1 MGTSS
6 CENVVSKYT
15 SCSSNKKK
23 KEMVLSFL
31 HFCISMYIICN
42 VRRLYHQLLCI
53 CLCCMPCER
62 FMLDCPKLCLSIP
75 FRFLQPTFFNVGV
88 LNTTYVSL
96 FRSPS
101 LSLPLSQMKLSP
113 FFFVGVSST
122 TSSPVSVRNEILT
135 DERSLKRQPHTLPLV
150 LFWFI
155 LSLNGSH
162 LYELEYFIEDAIRVS
177 IQCGLF
183 PAYAELTQHPVG
195 SQSSSTLPLPSIYTR

>member
-1 MGTSS
+1 MSLLHALRKIHARLPKT
-6 CENVVSKYT
+6 
-15 SCSSNKKK
+15 
-23 KEMVLSFL
+23 LSL
-31 HFCISMYIICN
+31 HSFSLSATNFFQCWSVEYYI
-42 VRRLYHQLLCI
+42 RL
-53 CLCCMPCER
+53 
-62 FMLDCPKLCLSIP
+62 S
-75 FRFLQPTFFNVGV
+75 
-88 LNTTYVSL
+88 VSL
-96 FRSPS
+96 PF
-101 LSLPLSQMKLSP
+101 SLPPSFSNETLP
-113 FFFVGVSST
+113 FLFVGVSST